1 VASVITEYVSMKAQ
15 KEIGVLLQNRS
26 FLERLTKVP
35 SVAQS
40 AGRLLASQTL
50 LETELNQ
57 VSPLF
62 SKSTTTAGEK
72 ARVTAFLAGVVYQ
85 NQQVKN
91 LIAKAGPLPEAEFK
105 IFGYDWKM
113 VLLVGGGIVALGMM
127 MRR

>member
-1 VASVITEYVSMKAQ
+1 MASVITEYVSMKAQ

-91 LIAKAGPLPEAEFK
+91 LIAKAGPLPDIGFQ
-105 IFGYDWKM
+105 IFGFDWKM